1 MRRLVLALLSAG
13 ALSSCAAP
21 EITDESDSRMR
32 IPAGSRLTL
41 TQDVTIPDGWARVAI
56 QSGAVVANRRD
67 IARNQPFCEL
77 GTDKKATTSDPQ
89 VVNADEF
96 VVRSVRYSESI
107 VASSRDTQTFTT
119 TILLEPGK
127 QPNVKRITCERSS
140 SSGFRSHAS
149 IQQIREA
156 LGGIIELQLA
166 Q

>member
-13 ALSSCAAP
+13 LLGGCAAP

-41 TQDVTIPDGWARVAI
+41 TQDVTIPDGWARVAL
-56 QSGAVVANRRD
+56 QNGAVVANRRD
-67 IARNQPFCEL
+67 IVSNRPFCEL
-77 GTDKKATTSDPQ
+77 GTDQRSSTGDLQ

-107 VASSRDTQTFTT
+107 AIARESQTFTT
-119 TILLEPGK
+119 TVLLEPGQ
-127 QPNVKRITCERSS
+127 QPNVRRLTCERSS
-140 SSGFRSHAS
+140 SAHFKRHVS
-149 IQQIREA
+149 IQEIREA
-156 LGGIIELQLA
+156 LGGIIELQLV